1 MRDNIMMPSSSP
13 SLLSALQMKT
23 SAFVCSLILVAQ
35 VITIIYTSG
44 VFLLLPL
51 QPNQYAFGTL
61 SGPNEK
67 IAFYSDRDGN
77 QEIYI
82 MNAADGSNQTRLTS
96 VNANDS
102 EPSLSPDGT
111 KIAFESDRDGNSNI
125 YIMNAADGSNQIR
138 LTDSPA
144 DDSNPRWS
152 PDGTKIAF
160 NTNRD
165 STRLDF
171 VNHEIYIMNAADG
184 SNQTRLTNDPAWD
197 SLPSWSPDGSLIAFY
212 SERDFTGDIFIMD
225 AADGSNQ
232 IRLTDSPAWDSF
244 PSWSP
249 NSTKIEIAFESN
261 RDGNQEIYIMNVT
274 GGGIQSSRLTYN
286 NVTDSGS
293 SWSPDGTKIAF
304 ASNKDGNSEIYV
316 MKAADGSGQTRLTNN
331 TAADG
336 EPDW

>member
-1 MRDNIMMPSSSP
+1 M
-13 SLLSALQMKT
+13 
-23 SAFVCSLILVAQ
+23 LVAQ
-35 VITIIYTSG
+35 VIIIVYTSS

-61 SGPNEK
+61 AGPNEK
-67 IAFYSDRDGN
+67 IVFYSDRDGN

-102 EPSLSPDGT
+102 DPSLSPDGT

-125 YIMNAADGSNQIR
+125 YIMNAADGSNQTR
-138 LTDSPA
+138 LTDNPA

-165 STRLDF
+165 STEQENF
-171 VNHEIYIMNAADG
+171 ENQEIYIMNAADG
-184 SNQTRLTNDPAWD
+184 SNQTRLTDNPAWD
-197 SLPSWSPDGSLIAFY
+197 SLPSWSPDGTLIAFY
-212 SERDFTGDIFIMD
+212 SERDVGGDIYIMN
-225 AADGSNQ
+225 AADGSNP
-232 IRLTDSPAWDSF
+232 IRLTDNPAWDSF

-249 NSTKIEIAFESN
+249 NATNIEIAFDSD
-261 RDGNQEIYIMNVT
+261 RDANQEIYIMNFT
-274 GGGIQSSRLTYN
+274 GGVIQTSRLTFN
-286 NVTDSGS
+286 NVTDTGS
-293 SWSPDGTKIAF
+293 SWSPDGTKLAF
-304 ASNKDGNSEIYV
+304 ASSKDGNSEIYV
-316 MKAADGSGQTRLTNN
+316 MNAADGSGQIRLTNN

>member
-1 MRDNIMMPSSSP
+1 M
-13 SLLSALQMKT
+13 
-23 SAFVCSLILVAQ
+23 LVAQ
-35 VITIIYTSG
+35 VIIIVYTSS

-61 SGPNEK
+61 AGPNEK
-67 IAFYSDRDGN
+67 IVFYSDRDGN

-82 MNAADGSNQTRLTS
+82 MNAADGSNQTRLTD
-96 VNANDS
+96 NPAWDS
-102 EPSLSPDGT
+102 LPSLSPDGT

-125 YIMNAADGSNQIR
+125 YIMNAADGSNQTR
-138 LTDSPA
+138 LTDNPA

-165 STRLDF
+165 STEQENF
-171 VNHEIYIMNAADG
+171 ENHEIYIMNAADG

-197 SLPSWSPDGSLIAFY
+197 SLPSWSPDGTLIAFY
-212 SERDFTGDIFIMD
+212 SERDVGGDIYIMN
-225 AADGSNQ
+225 AADGSNL

-249 NSTKIEIAFESN
+249 NATNIEIAFDSD
-261 RDGNQEIYIMNVT
+261 RDANQEIYIMKFT
-274 GGGIQSSRLTYN
+274 GGVIQTSRLTFN
-286 NVTDSGS
+286 NVTDTGS
-293 SWSPDGTKIAF
+293 SWSPDGTKLAF
-304 ASNKDGNSEIYV
+304 ASSKDGNSEIYV
-316 MKAADGSGQTRLTNN
+316 MKAADGSGQIRLTNN

>member
-1 MRDNIMMPSSSP
+1 MRDNITMSS
-13 SLLSALQMKT
+13 SLLSALPRET
-23 SAFVCSLILVAQ
+23 SAFVCSLMLVAQ
-35 VITIIYTSG
+35 VIIIIYTSS

-51 QPNQYAFGTL
+51 HSNQYAFGTL
-61 SGPNEK
+61 AGANEK
-67 IAFYSDRDGN
+67 IVFYSNRDGN

-102 EPSLSPDGT
+102 DPSLSPDGT

-125 YIMNAADGSNQIR
+125 YIMNAADGSNQTR
-138 LTDSPA
+138 LTDNPA
-144 DDSNPRWS
+144 NDSNPRWS

-165 STRLDF
+165 STEQENF
-171 VNHEIYIMNAADG
+171 ENHEIYIMNAADG

-197 SLPSWSPDGSLIAFY
+197 SLPSWSPDGTLIAFY
-212 SERDFTGDIFIMD
+212 SERDVGGDIYIMN
-225 AADGSNQ
+225 AADGSNP
-232 IRLTDSPAWDSF
+232 IRLTDNPAWDSF

-249 NSTKIEIAFESN
+249 NATNIEIAFDSD
-261 RDGNQEIYIMNVT
+261 RDANQEIYIMKFT
-274 GGGIQSSRLTYN
+274 GGVIQTSRLTFN
-286 NVTDSGS
+286 NVTDTGS
-293 SWSPDGTKIAF
+293 SWSPDGTKLAF
-304 ASNKDGNSEIYV
+304 ASSKDGNSEIYV
-316 MKAADGSGQTRLTNN
+316 MNAADGSGQIRLTNN